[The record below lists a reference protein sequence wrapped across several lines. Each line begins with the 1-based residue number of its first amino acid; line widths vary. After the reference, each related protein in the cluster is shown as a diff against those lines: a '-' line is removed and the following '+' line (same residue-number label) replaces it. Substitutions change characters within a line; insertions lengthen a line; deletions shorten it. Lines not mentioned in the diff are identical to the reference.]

1 MLQQIKRLGSDTAIY
16 GISTIIGRFLNFLLV
31 PFYTNILLP
40 GDLGIVSYIYSMI
53 AFVYVL
59 YSYGME
65 SAYFK
70 YSSTLELGTEKE
82 NFTAPFL
89 SLLCTSAVFSCL
101 IVLCQSSVV
110 GVMKIPDAYGAIV
123 LYAAAIM
130 AFDAV
135 AIIPFAALRMER
147 KAKQFAA
154 IKFANIFINVILN
167 IIFLVV
173 LKMGVIGV
181 FISGFIASAAT
192 VLMLLPTIS
201 KHLTKNFHS
210 ALWNALLKFGLPFI
224 PAGLA
229 AQAVQVIDRPILRA
243 LTDDATVGIYQAN
256 YRLGIFMM
264 LVVQMYDFAW
274 RPFYF
279 STAKEPNAKQI
290 FSRVL
295 TYLLLFM
302 CGVFLVLTFF
312 IEDIVK
318 VSVAGRHLIHPNYWG
333 GLNIIPVVLLGYVFL
348 GISTNLSAGI
358 YIEKK
363 TKFMPIVSFAGAFVN
378 VTVNYLLIPRIG
390 ILGAAWATFFAYFTM
405 AVIIYFVVQKV
416 YPIKYEWNRLVKI
429 TIATSVIYGLY
440 VVLPMSDWR
449 TIMQLLCKA
458 GLLGLFA
465 GMMYAMKFFDGNELS
480 AIKKMFVKTRDVKI
494 VSVEEKGPIDGGGVA

>member
-70 YSSTLELGTEKE
+70 YSSTLELGTAKE
-82 NFTAPFL
+82 NFTTPFL
-89 SLLCTSAVFSCL
+89 SLLATSAVFSSVIL
-101 IVLCQSSVV
+101 LGQSSVAAA
-110 GVMKIPDAYGAIV
+110 MKIPEAYQTIIV
-123 LYAAAIM
+123 YAAAIM
-130 AFDAV
+130 AFDAIT
-135 AIIPFAALRMER
+135 IIPFAALRMER
-147 KAKQFAA
+147 KAKVFAA
-154 IKFANIFINVILN
+154 IKFVNILINVVLN
-167 IIFLVV
+167 IVLLVV
-173 LKMGVIGV
+173 LKMGVIGI
-181 FISGFIASAAT
+181 FISGFAASAVT
-192 VLMLLPTIS
+192 LLMLFPTIS
-201 KHLTKNFHS
+201 RNLTNNFNTP
-210 ALWNALLKFGLPFI
+210 LWSGLLKFGLPFI

-229 AQAVQVIDRPILRA
+229 TQAVQVIDRPILRA

-264 LVVQMYDFAW
+264 LIVQMYDFAW

-279 STAKEPNAKQI
+279 STVKEPNAKQI

-312 IEDIVK
+312 IEEIVK
-318 VSVAGRHLIHPNYWG
+318 ISIGGHHLIHPNYWS
-333 GLNIIPVVLLGYVFL
+333 GLNIIPVVLLGYLFL

-358 YIEKK
+358 YIQKK
-363 TKFMPIVSFAGAFVN
+363 TKFMPAISFAGAFVN
-378 VTVNYLLIPRIG
+378 VAVNYLLIPKIG
-390 ILGAAWATFFAYFTM
+390 ILGAAWATFFAYFVM
-405 AVIIYFVVQKV
+405 AVIVYFVVQRV
-416 YPIKYEWNRLVKI
+416 YPIHYEWNRLVKI
-429 TIATSVIYGLY
+429 TIATCMVYGVY
-440 VVLPMSDWR
+440 FIVPADGWSAPIQVLF
-449 TIMQLLCKA
+449 KA
-458 GLLGLFA
+458 GLLALFI
-465 GMMYAMKFFDGNELS
+465 GVMYGMKFFDGGELS
-480 AIKKMFVKTRDVKI
+480 AIKKMFMKTKDVKA
-494 VSVEEKGPIDGGGVA
+494 VAINENSPDL